1 MKLLKNERLRSYYLD
16 EDYAERTIIHDYR
29 ACVEVTIPAGYSYK
43 DTQNMKKNCDSSDDD
58 TTNWEVQLEVLKK
71 LFGSVVHSQC
81 PPHPLSD
88 EAPAAPVAPTAPT
101 APAAPALDTHLADIF
116 SDNSS
121 DTDFAADQ
129 IR

>member
-43 DTQNMKKNCDSSDDD
+43 DTQNMKKNGDSSNDD
-58 TTNWEVQLEVLKK
+58 TTNWEDVLKK
-71 LFGSVVHSQC
+71 LFGSVVHSQI

-88 EAPAAPVAPTAPT
+88 EAPAAPVAPT

-121 DTDFAADQ
+121 DTDFAAD
-129 IR
+129 